1 MLESTEDL
9 AADET
14 PVYLARG
21 KTFLGRMQHMPPRHE
36 EGLWSAKIKTIR
48 NLEDPLRQNR
58 QRTLFQMA
66 VEFG

>member
-1 MLESTEDL
+1 VLEPTEDL

-14 PVYLARG
+14 PVYLVRG
-21 KTFLGRMQHMPPRHE
+21 KTFLGRMQHMPPLHE

-48 NLEDPLRQNR
+48 NLGHPLRQNR

-66 VEFG
+66 AVLG